1 VKTGITCIT
10 MTNWEGRP
18 LRGIFIRIKGSRK
31 QTMLRGEAILM
42 IVTVGYVKILTNCR
56 SREK

>member
-1 VKTGITCIT
+1 